1 MFVEIVAGY
10 VFSTFC
16 HSDNI
21 PSWIHTSY
29 QPMGF
34 VLFLRGEYGKVTVT
48 TQLVSCCAEYE
59 KKADGT
65 CQSKLNS
72 S

>member
-1 MFVEIVAGY
+1 MFVEIVTGY

-16 HSDNI
+16 HSENI
-21 PSWIHTSY
+21 PSWIDTSY
-29 QPMGF
+29 QAMGF
-34 VLFLRGEYGKVTVT
+34 VLFLRDEYRKVTVSN
-48 TQLVSCCAEYE
+48 QFVFCCANYE